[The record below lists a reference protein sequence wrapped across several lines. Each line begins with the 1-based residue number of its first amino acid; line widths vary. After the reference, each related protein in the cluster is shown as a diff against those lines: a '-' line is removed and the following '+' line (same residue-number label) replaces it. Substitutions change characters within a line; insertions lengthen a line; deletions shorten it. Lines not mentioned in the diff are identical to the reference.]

1 MFYPHSAR
9 CTKQC
14 SNSTVHNVL
23 KLLCVQLSGIIHST
37 QSCIFD
43 VKAWM
48 IDNKMRLNFDKTE
61 MILIAPYRF
70 LSSDSVPQ
78 SVNLDGCDIKLSN
91 TARNLGASLDP
102 TWLFRT
108 ANLSVCLSVAYNC
121 GTSPDQCIMP
131 LFLWRCK
138 PKNVV
143 CVRSFKIRLL

>member
-1 MFYPHSAR
+1 M
-9 CTKQC
+9 
-14 SNSTVHNVL
+14 VHNVL

-70 LSSDSVPQ
+70 LSSYSVPQ

-91 TARNLGASLDP
+91 TVRKFDVCLDP
-102 TWLFRT
+102 RLSFQQQISCVCHTYATWSFS
-108 ANLSVCLSVAYNC
+108 ASVQYATISLN
-121 GTSPDQCIMP
+121 M
-131 LFLWRCK
+131 L
-138 PKNVV
+138 PKNC
-143 CVRSFKIRLL
+143 CVRSFFQD